1 MGQQLWKSLEVPQ
14 NVTHGIV
21 MTAHDSTPGSAQQN
35 RNWDSDH
42 VAQCSQQPKGGHN
55 TVSIRIQMDNRTWY
69 RHYFHTME
77 YYSTIKRKKIQ
88 TLYNMDRPENI
99 VM

>member
-1 MGQQLWKSLEVPQ
+1 MIPLLGLPNRIETGTQTTWH
-14 NVTHGIV
+14 NVHSSQRVDIT
-21 MTAHDSTPGSAQQN
+21 
-35 RNWDSDH
+35 
-42 VAQCSQQPKGGHN
+42 QCLSEYKW
-55 TVSIRIQMDNRTWY
+55 INRTWY